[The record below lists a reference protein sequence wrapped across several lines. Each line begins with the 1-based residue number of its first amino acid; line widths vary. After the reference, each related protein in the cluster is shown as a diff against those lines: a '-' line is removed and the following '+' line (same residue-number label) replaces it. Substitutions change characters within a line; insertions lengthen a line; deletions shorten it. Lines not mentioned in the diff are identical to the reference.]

1 MNKKQLENLNLL
13 LKEHFDMKSRD
24 YMYRVLIE
32 NMSEGAVVMSNSR
45 TIVYSNKRFADLTGY
60 KLEKVMGS
68 GFDLFLS
75 APDIESFSACM
86 DEAKD
91 KRSFRELKLKTE
103 HGSIPILVSV
113 ISFYIEELLYYGVT
127 ISDITFQKNVEEG
140 LELKVE
146 ARTLELIATNK
157 RLTQMNSEL
166 IEFNNYLDNF
176 VHAIAHDLRAPVANL
191 KLVEEM
197 FRIAPDHEKPKL
209 LSSVRENIQKL
220 DITLKGLVEI
230 IETKGQRNINQPG
243 VDVIN
248 LVEQVITEQQKQI
261 KVRNAV
267 IKTEKRT
274 DEKINYVEE
283 FIRSITRNM
292 ISNALKY
299 SQPEKQPQL
308 NIVFDKKDDFFTLSF
323 QDNGIGIDLS
333 KHGKNLFKPFQRFT
347 FVSQGMGI
355 GLHIINNM
363 VVKNGGFI
371 DVESEPEKGT
381 KFTVYLK
388 EYAE

>member
-1 MNKKQLENLNLL
+1 MNKKQFENINLL
-13 LKEHFDMKSRD
+13 LKENFDIKSRD

-60 KLEKVMGS
+60 NLEKVIGS

-75 APDIESFSACM
+75 APELEIFSACM
-86 DEAKD
+86 EEAKV
-91 KRSFRELKLKTE
+91 KRSFCELKIKSKE
-103 HGSIPILVSV
+103 ENIPILVSIV
-113 ISFYIEELLYYGVT
+113 TFYIDEILYYGVT
-127 ISDITFQKNVEEG
+127 ISDITFQKNIEKG
-140 LELKVE
+140 LEFSVE
-146 ARTLELIATNK
+146 ARTLELAAANN
-157 RLTQMNSEL
+157 RLTQKNNEL
-166 IEFNNYLDNF
+166 KEINNYLDNF

-197 FRIAPDHEKPKL
+197 FRFAPDNEKPKL
-209 LSSVRENIQKL
+209 LSSVRENILKL
-220 DITLKGLVEI
+220 DKTLKGLVEI
-230 IETKGQRNINQPG
+230 IETKGEHEINVPD
-243 VDVIN
+243 VDVIK
-248 LVEQVITEQQKQI
+248 LVEQVVTAQQKQI
-261 KVRNAV
+261 KRQKAIVKV
-267 IKTEKRT
+267 EKRT
-274 DEKINYVEE
+274 GEKINYVEE
-283 FIRSITRNM
+283 YIRSITRNM

-299 SQPEKQPQL
+299 AQPEKQLQL
-308 NIVFDKKDDFFTLSF
+308 TVVFDKKDEFFTLSF

-371 DVESEPEKGT
+371 EVESEPEKGT

-388 EYAE
+388 EYTE